1 MVTIWLFLH
10 VVMKISYTCFPKV
23 YNLYNN
29 ITRGDVILVFGKVE
43 KRLNEL
49 QIIVSK
55 ITKLN

>member
-1 MVTIWLFLH
+1 MAFLTCSDEDGS
-10 VVMKISYTCFPKV
+10 ISYTCFPKV

>member
-1 MVTIWLFLH
+1 MR
-10 VVMKISYTCFPKV
+10 V